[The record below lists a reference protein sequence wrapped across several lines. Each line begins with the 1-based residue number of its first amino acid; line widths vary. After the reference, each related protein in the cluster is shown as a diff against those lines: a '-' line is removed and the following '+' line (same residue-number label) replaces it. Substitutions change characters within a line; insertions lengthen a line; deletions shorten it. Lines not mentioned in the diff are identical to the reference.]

1 MLVAYAIIA
10 NYIICK
16 LALGISLLLLY
27 LLFIP
32 TEYHETVKLTMARKS
47 RALVRVIERKTAKFE
62 IFYKR

>member
-1 MLVAYAIIA
+1 MLAAYAINA

-16 LALGISLLLLY
+16 LALGISLLLY
-27 LLFIP
+27 LLFIA
-32 TEYHETVKLTMARKS
+32 TEYQETVKLTMARKS

>member
-1 MLVAYAIIA
+1 MLAAYAMIA

-16 LALGISLLLLY
+16 LALIIHLLLY